1 MQSPAIHC
9 SALQKRLLLKI
20 SRQTTSSV
28 REVERSKIILLL
40 LEGQSSLQ
48 AKSESGRSWPTIQQW
63 RYRWLSYEAVFS
75 EIEGR
80 QKKEGMEH
88 DLEQK
93 IRESLADAPRAGGPS
108 RITAEQY
115 CQILGVSLELPQL
128 SGRPISQWT
137 LDELV
142 DEVQKRG
149 IVTSISRTQLGD
161 FLKRKRG
168 ETAQDQRLAEPE
180 MHRRRTGAREQGN
193 L

>member
-1 MQSPAIHC
+1 MQSPGIQAT
-9 SALQKRLLLKI
+9 ALQKQLLIKI
-20 SRQTTSSV
+20 SRQSTSSV

-48 AKSESGRSWPTIQQW
+48 VKRAVGCCWEKAQQW
-63 RYRWLSYEAVFS
+63 RYRWLSYETVFS
-75 EIEGR
+75 EVEGR
-80 QKKEGMEH
+80 EKKEGMEH

-93 IRESLADAPRAGGPS
+93 IRECLCDAPRAGGPS
-108 RITAEQY
+108 KITAEQY

-149 IVTSISRTQLGD
+149 IVSHISRSHLGD

-168 ETAQDQRLAEPE
+168 EAAQNQRLAEP
-180 MHRRRTGAREQGN
+180 
-193 L
+193 

>member
-1 MQSPAIHC
+1 MTYELCDYLSAQKVMQSPSIHS

-48 AKSESGRSWPTIQQW
+48 ATSETGRSWPTIQQW
-63 RYRWLSYEAVFS
+63 RYRWLSYESIFS

-80 QKKEGMEH
+80 AKKEGMEH

-93 IRESLADAPRAGGPS
+93 IRESLADAPRPGGPS

-115 CQILGVSLELPQL
+115 CQILGVSLEHPGL
-128 SGRPISQWT
+128 SGRPITQWT

-149 IVTSISRTQLGD
+149 IASISRSQLGD

-168 ETAQDQRLAEPE
+168 EAAQNQRLAEP
-180 MHRRRTGAREQGN
+180 
-193 L
+193 

>member
-1 MQSPAIHC
+1 MQSPAIHS

-48 AKSESGRSWPTIQQW
+48 ATSEMGRSWPTVQQW
-63 RYRWLSYEAVFS
+63 RYRWLSYEAVFL

-80 QKKEGMEH
+80 EKKEGLEH

-93 IRESLADAPRAGGPS
+93 IRRCLADAPRPGGPS
-108 RITAEQY
+108 KITAEQY
-115 CQILGVSLELPQL
+115 CQILGVSLELPEL

-137 LDELV
+137 LTELA

-149 IVTSISRTQLGD
+149 IVGHISRSHLGS

-168 ETAQDQRLAEPE
+168 EAAQDQGLAKPQ
-180 MHRRRTGAREQGN
+180 MHSRRIGARE
-193 L
+193 